1 VAFKGMAHTRA
12 QRRGS
17 IALIMSKWKLEHE
30 VAEKAFDMMIRT
42 WAENGIASDQALQMG
57 IEESLRL
64 SGAKQSV
71 PISRVADFSLAREVY
86 REIKTKQ

>member
-1 VAFKGMAHTRA
+1 
-12 QRRGS
+12 
-17 IALIMSKWKLEHE
+17 
-30 VAEKAFDMMIRT
+30 
-42 WAENGIASDQALQMG
+42 MG

>member
-1 VAFKGMAHTRA
+1 
-12 QRRGS
+12 
-17 IALIMSKWKLEHE
+17 MSKWKLERE
-30 VAEKAFDMMIRT
+30 VADKVFDMMIRT

-64 SGAKQSV
+64 SGAKQPV

-86 REIKTKQ
+86 RELKGK